1 MGKNIQYNRLNSLSE
16 EKTKVFFH
24 YPTKYRKELYN
35 FLKQEANKGTFTYDN
50 IIELPAPRGKSK
62 FSIVLLPKN
71 PNSLEVLHTINK
83 AIKDKV
89 KIHFLKQGKKA
100 ADLPAHNMK
109 EQTVLILSN
118 REKKIKNNRKN

>member
-1 MGKNIQYNRLNSLSE
+1 MLKCVKTHDITGKHMPEQ
-16 EKTKVFFH
+16 KTKVFFH
-24 YPTKYRKELYN
+24 YPTEYQKELYN

-50 IIELPAPRGKSK
+50 FIELPAPQGKSK
-62 FSIVLLPKN
+62 FSIILSPKN

-109 EQTVLILSN
+109 EQTVLILTN
-118 REKKIKNNRKN
+118 REKK